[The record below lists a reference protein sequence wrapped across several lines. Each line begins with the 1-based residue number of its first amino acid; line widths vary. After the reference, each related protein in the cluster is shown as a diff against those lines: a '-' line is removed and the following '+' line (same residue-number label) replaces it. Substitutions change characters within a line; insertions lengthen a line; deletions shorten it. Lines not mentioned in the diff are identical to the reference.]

1 MKKDVHSWSKSVA
14 RTLAAIGLFQL
25 VGCGG
30 GEGGMAELPTPKV
43 EVSRPVRREILETD
57 EYTGRLQA
65 VESVEVRARV
75 SGYLEK
81 ILFTDGSRVK
91 KGDLLFVVDPRP
103 YVAQLQ
109 QAQAGLERAR
119 SRLKLAQNHLQRA
132 ESPLKEQ
139 AISEEEYDTRHQ
151 SLVQATADVESAKA
165 EVDLAQLN
173 VEFTQVRSPIEGR
186 ISRRLITEGN
196 LVTADSTV
204 LAGIVSVDPMYVY
217 FDADERALLKYRRLE
232 IDGKR
237 KDGTPLE
244 MGLVDEQGYPHRGY
258 LDYVD
263 PRVNADMGTVSARGV
278 IANPDGLM
286 EQGLFARVR
295 IPGGS
300 RHQGLLISDRA
311 IAMDQG
317 KKYVMVVTA
326 DNRAEYRPVTTG
338 RLHDGLR
345 IVSGGLS
352 PEDWVI
358 VNGLQFVRPG
368 APVEAT
374 RIDMPGAK
382 PGAAR

>member
-1 MKKDVHSWSKSVA
+1 MNDIIHSRAVPMA
-14 RTLAAIGLFQL
+14 RIVAAITLLQ
-25 VGCGG
+25 VAGCGG
-30 GEGGMAELPTPKV
+30 GESGMAGLPTPKV
-43 EVSRPVRREILETD
+43 EVSQPVRREILETD

-65 VESVEVRARV
+65 VESVDVRARV
-75 SGYLEK
+75 SGYLEQ
-81 ILFTDGSRVK
+81 ILFADGSRVK

-119 SRLKLAQNHLQRA
+119 SRLKLARNHLQRA

-139 AISEEEYDTRHQ
+139 AISEEEYDTRRQ
-151 SLVQATADVESAKA
+151 SLVQALADVESARA
-165 EVDLAQLN
+165 EVDLARLN
-173 VEFTQVRSPIEGR
+173 VEFTQVRAPIDGR
-186 ISRRLITEGN
+186 ISRKLLTAGN
-196 LVTADSTV
+196 LVTADTTV

-232 IDGKR
+232 LAGER
-237 KDGTPLE
+237 KDGMPLE
-244 MGLVDEQGYPHRGY
+244 MGLLDEQGYPHRGY

-263 PRVNADMGTVSARGV
+263 PEVNAEMGTVRARGV
-278 IANPDGLM
+278 IPNPDGLM

-300 RHQGLLISDRA
+300 RHQGLLIPDRA

-326 DNRAEYRPVTTG
+326 DNRAEYRPVVTG
-338 RLHDGLR
+338 RLYDGLR
-345 IVSGGLS
+345 IVSDGLS

-368 APVEAT
+368 TPVDAT
-374 RIDMPGAK
+374 RIDMPE
-382 PGAAR
+382 AAR

>member
-1 MKKDVHSWSKSVA
+1 VNNIIPSRAVSTAHIV
-14 RTLAAIGLFQL
+14 AAIALLQL
-25 VGCGG
+25 AGFGG
-30 GEGGMAELPTPKV
+30 GESGMAGLPTPKV
-43 EVSRPVRREILETD
+43 EVSRPVQREIAETD

-75 SGYLEK
+75 SGYLK
-81 ILFTDGSRVK
+81 QILFADGSRVK

-109 QAQAGLERAR
+109 QAQAGLERAK

-151 SLVQATADVESAKA
+151 SLVQATADVDSAQA
-165 EVDLAQLN
+165 EVELARLN
-173 VEFTQVRSPIEGR
+173 VEFSQVRAPIDGR
-186 ISRRLITEGN
+186 ISRKLITEGN

-232 IDGKR
+232 IDGER
-237 KDGTPLE
+237 KNETPLE

-263 PRVNADMGTVSARGV
+263 PKVNADMGTVSARGV

-300 RHQGLLISDRA
+300 RYRGLLVSDRA

-326 DNRAEYRPVTTG
+326 DNRAEYRPVVTG

-345 IVSGGLS
+345 IVSDGLS
-352 PEDWVI
+352 PDDWVI

-368 APVEAT
+368 APVDAT

-382 PGAAR
+382 PGAGR

>member
-1 MKKDVHSWSKSVA
+1 MNNIIPSRAVSTVHIV
-14 RTLAAIGLFQL
+14 AAIALLQL
-25 VGCGG
+25 AGCGG
-30 GEGGMAELPTPKV
+30 GESGMAGLPTPKV
-43 EVSRPVRREILETD
+43 EVSRPVQREIAETD

-75 SGYLEK
+75 SGYLK
-81 ILFTDGSRVK
+81 QILFADGSRVK

-109 QAQAGLERAR
+109 QAQAGLERAK

-151 SLVQATADVESAKA
+151 SQVQATADVDSAQA
-165 EVDLAQLN
+165 EVELARLN
-173 VEFTQVRSPIEGR
+173 VEFSQVRAPIDGR
-186 ISRRLITEGN
+186 ISRKLITEGN

-232 IDGKR
+232 IDGER
-237 KDGTPLE
+237 KNETPLE

-263 PRVNADMGTVSARGV
+263 PKVNADMGTVSARGV

-300 RHQGLLISDRA
+300 RYRGLLVSDRA

-326 DNRAEYRPVTTG
+326 DNQAEYRPVVTG

-345 IVSGGLS
+345 IVSDGLS
-352 PEDWVI
+352 PDDWVI

-368 APVEAT
+368 APVDAT

-382 PGAAR
+382 PGAGR